1 MVGLYIEVEAQKTD
15 IPLSGYILFLIN
27 ILLHFIFN
35 AILF

>member
-15 IPLSGYILFLIN
+15 IPLSGYIL
-27 ILLHFIFN
+27 LHFIFN